1 MFRRESENSSY
12 STDVSYCHSSFLREK
27 SNVGFLLLPLENIKE
42 RALKRLKAL
51 SLLKNQR
58 SSFILNVELDLIPLF
73 FYPPQTVNHTG

>member
-12 STDVSYCHSSFLREK
+12 STDVSYRYSSFLREK
-27 SNVGFLLLPLENIKE
+27 SNIGFLLLPLENIKK

-58 SSFILNVELDLIPLF
+58 SNFILNVELDLIPLF
-73 FYPPQTVNHTG
+73 YPQQTVNHTG